1 MERERGS
8 LDSKVG
14 ACWNMYQEPRS
25 LERENTRSYS
35 LYGKGQNDDDDDDN
49 DDDDIM
55 MMI

>member
-14 ACWNMYQEPRS
+14 ACWCMYQEPRS
-25 LERENTRSYS
+25 LARENTRSYS
-35 LYGKGQNDDDDDDN
+35 LYGKGHKDDDDDN
-49 DDDDIM
+49 DDDVM

>member
-14 ACWNMYQEPRS
+14 AFWCMYQEPTS

-35 LYGKGQNDDDDDDN
+35 LYGKGHKDDDDDN
-49 DDDDIM
+49 DDDVM